1 MNEYRFPS
9 RITANTK
16 RSLKTKTHPMFV
28 PLGKTV
34 LTPWPKDSQCVNS
47 AKGIRIDNMDVSMVA
62 KSNVRP
68 SNLCYSNIS
77 FDPWQEE

>member
-28 PLGKTV
+28 PLDKTA
-34 LTPWPKDSQCVNS
+34 LTPWQKDSQCANS
-47 AKGIRIDNMDVSMVA
+47 AKGIRIDNMDVTYGGE
-62 KSNVRP
+62 KR
-68 SNLCYSNIS
+68 C
-77 FDPWQEE
+77 

>member
-34 LTPWPKDSQCVNS
+34 LTPWQKGTLRANS
-47 AKGIRIDNMDVSMVA
+47 AKGIRIDNVGVICRGE
-62 KSNVRP
+62 KQ
-68 SNLCYSNIS
+68 Y
-77 FDPWQEE
+77 

>member
-34 LTPWPKDSQCVNS
+34 LTPWQKDSQCVNS
-47 AKGIRIDNMDVSMVA
+47 AKGIRIDNMDVICRGE
-62 KSNVRP
+62 KQ
-68 SNLCYSNIS
+68 Y
-77 FDPWQEE
+77 

>member
-34 LTPWPKDSQCVNS
+34 LTPWQKGTLRANS
-47 AKGIRIDNMDVSMVA
+47 VKGIRIDNVDVTYRG
-62 KSNVRP
+62 KK
-68 SNLCYSNIS
+68 
-77 FDPWQEE
+77 

>member
-16 RSLKTKTHPMFV
+16 RSLKAKTHPMFV

-34 LTPWPKDSQCVNS
+34 LTPWQKGALRTNS
-47 AKGIRIDNMDVSMVA
+47 AKGIHIDNMDVTYGGE
-62 KSNVRP
+62 KR
-68 SNLCYSNIS
+68 C
-77 FDPWQEE
+77 

>member
-34 LTPWPKDSQCVNS
+34 HTPWQRGLLLTDS
-47 AKGIRIDNMDVSMVA
+47 AKGIRVDYMFVMHIG
-62 KSNVRP
+62 KGWR
-68 SNLCYSNIS
+68 
-77 FDPWQEE
+77 